1 MISLKEYFPDITEN
15 QEANDLESKF
25 KSAFPDLRI
34 LVSMYG
40 NTGTIQIILR
50 DDIHPDEF
58 SDMVK
63 FVESLGYKVSQTQ
76 SENQF
81 DWDDDRYWYP
91 RIQFS
96 K

>member
-25 KSAFPDLRI
+25 KSAFSDLRI
-34 LVSMYG
+34 SVSMYG

-81 DWDDDRYWYP
+81 DWDDDRYFYP
-91 RIQFS
+91 RIVFS

>member
-25 KSAFPDLRI
+25 QSAFPDLRI
-34 LVSMYG
+34 SVSMYG

-81 DWDDDRYWYP
+81 DWDDDRYFYP
-91 RIQFS
+91 RIVFS